1 MRTRLLYTLTA
12 ITALFCITSCETNEI
27 FGPHPD
33 KIIVSNPWVLKRLE
47 YSSQYESFDIG
58 CNMYYF
64 RSDNTFR
71 KTDCNGNDIS
81 LGPWEFL
88 HEYSYIK
95 IGPNTFKIISIS
107 KKVMNLR
114 YGDVE
119 LCFLP
124 VK

>member
-1 MRTRLLYTLTA
+1 MRIKQLYIFAA
-12 ITALFCITSCETNEI
+12 IAVLFFATSCDTNEI

-33 KIIVSNPWVLKRLE
+33 KIIVSNPWSLNRFE
-47 YSSQYESFDIG
+47 YTNQYDTLDMG
-58 CNMYYF
+58 CNLYYF
-64 RSDNTFR
+64 KADQTYLRTECTGDT
-71 KTDCNGNDIS
+71 IS
-81 LGPWEFL
+81 EGPWKFL
-88 HEYSYIK
+88 HDYSYIV